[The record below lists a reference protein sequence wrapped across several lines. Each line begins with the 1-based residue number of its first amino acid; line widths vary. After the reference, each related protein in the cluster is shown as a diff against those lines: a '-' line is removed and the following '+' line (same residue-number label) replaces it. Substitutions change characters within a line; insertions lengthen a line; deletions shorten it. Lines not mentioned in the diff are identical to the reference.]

1 MILGVFPRKSCS
13 EKENGM
19 KVLVFGALN
28 IDYVYEVEH
37 FVQPGETISSKG
49 LQLYCGGKGMN
60 QSIAFA
66 KSGTDTWHAGAVGDH
81 DSDMLLQGLQEAGV
95 HTELVQKKESLSGHA
110 IIQRTPEGENNIILF
125 GGANQMITREDADLA
140 LSHFSRGD
148 YIILQ
153 NEISEIP
160 YIMEK
165 AHQLG
170 MYIVLNPSPM
180 DEKIF
185 SMPLEFVDYLML
197 NEVEGGALSGV
208 AKGTHEEIRDR
219 LMERFPE
226 TRIILTLGKE
236 GSLYGYK
243 DEKYRQPVYPVKTV
257 DTTAAGDT
265 FTGYFMGSIIRGKSV
280 QEALQTASKASAIAV
295 GRKGAGASIPTLA
308 EVESL

>member
-1 MILGVFPRKSCS
+1 
-13 EKENGM
+13 M

-37 FVQPGETISSKG
+37 FVQPGETISSEG

-81 DSDMLLQGLQEAGV
+81 DSDMLLRGLQEAGV

-125 GGANQMITREDADLA
+125 GGANQMITREDADLV
-140 LSHFSRGD
+140 LSHFSKGD

-197 NEVEGGALSGV
+197 NEVEGATLSGV
-208 AKGTHEEIRDR
+208 AKGTHEEILGR

-243 DEKYRQPVYPVKTV
+243 DEKYRQPIYPVKTV